1 YDWDWKAAEWRIS
14 RAIQQNRSSPVAHQL
29 RAQYLT
35 MRGEHQKAIAE
46 ALVAA
51 ELDPLS
57 LQARFYIAFTYFA
70 ARDFERAADSGR
82 SLLGLDPT
90 SASGHLM
97 TALSLAKAGRVREAM
112 DHFRTAARLDE
123 HGYLAMSLAHG
134 YALLGPRQ
142 EAYRILERM
151 TGLSKTRYICAY
163 EVAAAYASLGETDRA
178 FEWFRKAVQDRSECL
193 VWAKVSPW
201 LDPVRSDPRF
211 DFLLR
216 QVGFE
221 V

>member
-1 YDWDWKAAEWRIS
+1 
-14 RAIQQNRSSPVAHQL
+14 
-29 RAQYLT
+29 
-35 MRGEHQKAIAE
+35 
-46 ALVAA
+46 
-51 ELDPLS
+51 
-57 LQARFYIAFTYFA
+57 
-70 ARDFERAADSGR
+70 
-82 SLLGLDPT
+82 
-90 SASGHLM
+90 
-97 TALSLAKAGRVREAM
+97 
-112 DHFRTAARLDE
+112 
-123 HGYLAMSLAHG
+123 
-134 YALLGPRQ
+134 
-142 EAYRILERM
+142 

-221 V
+221 VGNHTLLRASRTITVWFQDGPNDCGDLTALRNVSRVPSPWPAPGNA